1 MTTRDRAGNSP
12 GYRRRAPRGDQVSV
26 KCLSG
31 RMWVSHGSIRFGGRR
46 TRSDIIPDGLNV
58 GVMLSGNMEYWLDNQ
73 SPVTLAGPCLFI
85 LASRDTFS
93 GNHVIPAE
101 TDIRYANVQINSS
114 FAQQE
119 FGIDFNRLAPGLWPK
134 GRETPL
140 FLHQPAARSL
150 QSLAAQILACP
161 LEGAVGDIYLA
172 GKALE
177 MVALATQPLLEQRVS
192 ESERLSSIEVEKL
205 HAARQILMQEFQDPP
220 SLDGLAKRVGLNVKK
235 LTGGFR
241 LLFGTTVFA
250 FLQEHR
256 LEQAYQMLASGEI
269 TVSEAAYR
277 VGYSAAHFSTVFQRR
292 FGFPP
297 RGLRG

>member
-1 MTTRDRAGNSP
+1 MATSDHEEYPRRLSP
-12 GYRRRAPRGDQVSV
+12 QDQVSIQ
-26 KCLSG
+26 CLSG
-31 RMWVSHGSIRFGGRR
+31 NMSVSHGSMRFGSRQ
-46 TRSDIIPDGLNV
+46 TRSEVIPDGLNI
-58 GVMLSGNMEYWLDNQ
+58 GVMLSGNMEYRLNNQ
-73 SPVTLAGPCLFI
+73 GPVTLAGPCLFI

-93 GNHVIPAE
+93 GNHVIPAK
-101 TDIRYANVQINSS
+101 TDIRYANVQIDAG

-134 GRETPL
+134 GRGAPL
-140 FLHQPAARSL
+140 FLHQPATRPL
-150 QSLAAQILACP
+150 QSLAAQILTCP
-161 LEGAVGDIYLA
+161 LKGTVGDIYLA

-177 MVALATQPLLEQRVS
+177 MVAVATSPYLERRHV
-192 ESERLSSIEVEKL
+192 ESRRLSSAEVEKL
-205 HAARQILMQEFQDPP
+205 HAARQVLMQELQSPP
-220 SLDGLAKRVGLNVKK
+220 SLEGLAKRVGLNVKK

-241 LLFGTTVFA
+241 VLFGTTVFA